1 MELFLDPNGDQIKL
15 RWRSD
20 SAGSR
25 GKPLLLPKN
34 LLMTRAQEIRDDLT
48 ALSRYVGR
56 TDLNADRDPGWA
68 EYGRILGDLRDH
80 GRALYRALFD
90 FRDPRAV
97 KLAAELEELPAGAEL
112 KIHCSDEQVTLPL
125 GFVFC
130 SGRANAPTAVT
141 SPCRTDFHGFWLDR
155 FRLSLLIEG
164 SRCQALDIDPATFR
178 SLYALHRGELEA
190 IEEHLGIDRERLA
203 LLLSKIDFK
212 EAYFD
217 WKEAERAYDQFAD
230 WNQVVFVFAHSD
242 GDWLML
248 DGSKIDSSSFT
259 EMLQRNKPE
268 TQTTLVILNCCLS
281 LSGDEHCSLLRSV
294 SADGFCG
301 VIGTEAEILNTYA
314 MRCGT
319 RLMWGLCAHGQSL
332 GESFESMQR
341 DIDLF
346 PLNLLYTCYADR
358 RFRLTQPFA
367 SLELAA

>member
-1 MELFLDPNGDQIKL
+1 MELFLDPNADQVKL

-56 TDLNADRDPGWA
+56 TDLKADGDPEWA
-68 EYGRILGDLRDH
+68 EYRKIVGDLRDH
-80 GRALYRALFD
+80 GRAMYRALFD
-90 FRDPRAV
+90 FKDPRAM
-97 KLAAELEELPAGAEL
+97 KLAAELKELPAGAEL

-125 GFVFC
+125 GFVF
-130 SGRANAPTAVT
+130 SGERASASAAIAY
-141 SPCRTDFHGFWLDR
+141 PCREDFSGFWLDR
-155 FRLSLLIEG
+155 FKLSLLIEG

-178 SLYALHRGELEA
+178 ALYALHRGELEA
-190 IEEHLGIDRERLA
+190 IEERLGIDRGRLE
-203 LLLSKIDFK
+203 LLLSQIEFK
-212 EAYFD
+212 EPYFD
-217 WKEAERAYDQFAD
+217 WDRAERAYDKVVD
-230 WNQVVFVFAHSD
+230 WNHVVFVFAHSD
-242 GDWLML
+242 GDWLTL
-248 DGSKIDSSSFT
+248 DGSKMDSTTFT
-259 EMLQRNKPE
+259 EMLQRNKRE
-268 TQTTLVILNCCLS
+268 TETTLVILNCCLS

-319 RLMWGLCAHGQSL
+319 RLMWSLCAHGKSL
-332 GESFESMQR
+332 GEAFESMQH
-341 DIDLF
+341 DTDLF

-358 RFRLTQPFA
+358 RFKLTQPLSA
-367 SLELAA
+367 LQLAA